1 MYKKEVV
8 GMLLAGGQGSRL
20 GVLTKN
26 IAKPAVSYAGKY
38 RIIDFTL
45 SNCINSGI
53 DTVGVLTQY
62 QPLKLNQHIGIGIPW
77 DLDRKV
83 GGVTVLSPHVKGT
96 TGDWY
101 NGTADAI
108 YHNINYIEEY
118 DPDYVIILSGDHIYK
133 MDYSEMIELHKE
145 RNADITIAVK
155 EVPWEE
161 APRYGIMNTNENDTI
176 VEFEEKPENPKSN
189 LASMGIYVFSW
200 PVLKKALLEGHEK
213 HENNDFG
220 KHIIPESLEEGLNLV
235 AYRFKGYWKDV
246 GTVDSYWK
254 ANMEMIDVIPE
265 FNLFDDYWKIYTNS
279 GEQMPC
285 YFGENGT
292 SSTSIISGGSEINGT
307 VENSVIGYN
316 VMIEEGAEIKDS
328 IVMSNSVIKKNAKLN
343 KAIVCE
349 NSVVSEN
356 TIIGVGEDV
365 INEEFP
371 KIYFSGISVV
381 GEKAVVPSDLTIG
394 MNCVITGEPCKEDFT
409 DGKLP
414 SGKSIHG
421 KEVEK

>member
-26 IAKPAVSYAGKY
+26 IAKPAVPYAGKY

-62 QPLKLNQHIGIGIPW
+62 QPLKLNQHIGIGISW

-83 GGVTVLSPHVKGT
+83 GGVTVLSPHMKGA
-96 TGDWY
+96 TGNWY

-108 YHNINYIEEY
+108 YHNINYIDEY
-118 DPDYVIILSGDHIYK
+118 NPEYVLILSGDHIYK

-145 RNADITIAVK
+145 KEADVTIAVL
-155 EVPWEE
+155 EVPIEE
-161 APRYGIMNTNENDTI
+161 ASRYGIMNANEEDRI
-176 VEFEEKPENPKSN
+176 VEFEEKPANPKSN

-220 KHIIPESLEEGLNLV
+220 KHIIPELLQEGKKML
-235 AYRFKGYWKDV
+235 AYRFKGYWRDV
-246 GTVDSYWK
+246 GTIDSYWK
-254 ANMEMIDVIPE
+254 ANMEMIDIMPE
-265 FNLFDDYWKIYTNS
+265 FNLYDDYWQIYTNS
-279 GEQMPC
+279 GEQMPV
-285 YFGENGT
+285 YLGENAE
-292 SSTSIISGGSEINGT
+292 STSAIISGGSEIEGK
-307 VENSVIGYN
+307 VVNSVIGHN
-316 VMIEEGAEIKDS
+316 VVVEEGAYIENSIIMSDVLIKRGA
-328 IVMSNSVIKKNAKLN
+328 VIK

-349 NSVVSEN
+349 NSMIEN
-356 TIIGVGEDV
+356 DVIIGEGDDTV
-365 INEEFP
+365 NEEASH
-371 KIYFSGISVV
+371 IYNTGITVI
-381 GEKAVVPSDLTIG
+381 GEKTYIPEKMKIG
-394 MNCVITGEPCKEDFT
+394 KNCVITGNTKPSDYK
-409 DGKLP
+409 DGMLV
-414 SGKSIHG
+414 SGKTIIG
-421 KEVEK
+421 EEVK